1 MARTFLDAVG
11 IFQEIG
17 LQYFLVPLTIGVI
30 VFAILE
36 KTKLFSDKTEVNL
49 FIGILI
55 FFFTAMFPPVTDF
68 LYNLLP
74 FFAVLLIILFF
85 MLLFFLFMGAKTE
98 DVANAMKN
106 PAVYM
111 LLIVISIIFVM
122 YVAGNVFY
130 TQLNPPTNYTENV
143 SYTNITTEGGGI
155 LVLKN
160 PKVFGMVVFLLLLA
174 VAAFAIVYKPK

>member
-1 MARTFLDAVG
+1 MAKTFLDAVG
-11 IFQEIG
+11 IFQEVG
-17 LQYFLVPLTIGVI
+17 LQYFLVPLIIGVI

-36 KTKLFSDKTEVNL
+36 KTKVFSDRTEINL

-74 FFAVLLIILFF
+74 FFTVLLIILFF
-85 MLLFFLFMGAKTE
+85 MLLFFMFMGAKTE
-98 DVANAMKN
+98 DVANAMRH

-111 LLIVISIIFVM
+111 LLIVISLIFVM

-130 TQLNPPTNYTENV
+130 SQLNPQVNYTNE
-143 SYTNITTEGGGI
+143 SYTNVTQQEGI
-155 LVLKN
+155 LILKN
-160 PKVFGMVVFLLLLA
+160 PKVFGMIVFLLLLA
-174 VAAFAIVYKPK
+174 VASFAIVYKPK